1 MKQICTVYIIIP
13 EDVYFTC
20 YLYHITLCAEG
31 SRSLTAHA
39 AVNISLAYLCDQ
51 PDDS

>member
-1 MKQICTVYIIIP
+1 MVYIITP

-20 YLYHITLCAEG
+20 YFYHITLCSEA
-31 SRSLTAHA
+31 SRSLITHV
-39 AVNISLAYLCDQ
+39 AVSISLLYICDQ